1 VSEPDNAVDFFVSHA
16 DADTPW
22 AEWIA
27 AELESD
33 GYRVI
38 VQAWDFRPGENSLAR
53 LDESLASCQHAV
65 CVLSPTYVDT
75 EVAARTAAL
84 RQGLDGKERALIP
97 VRVAD
102 CPVPASLKSIIAIDL
117 FGVEDK
123 TEARRLLLAGVAD
136 HADRLPR
143 HGYPGTPAARVRF
156 PGVPQEVWE
165 LRGRRPDQFFTGRDD
180 ELVALHRAL
189 RADRP
194 TAAIQVITGL
204 GGIGKSRLAVE
215 YAYRYSAA
223 YDLVWLIR
231 AEDPATLHS
240 DYAELAQALGLP
252 SDKDDQAV
260 ASLRQELRRRQN
272 WLLVFDNA
280 EEPDDIYRLLPD
292 RHPGH
297 VLITT
302 RRQEWPHAETRRLG
316 VLPVPSAVEY
326 LQRRGKVADAAIAAE
341 LADALGR
348 LPLMLAQAGSV
359 IADGMP
365 ASDYLGLLR
374 EQAPE
379 LFAEGRTGDGHVTIA
394 STWRVSLERLAD
406 RSPSAVALFQFASFL
421 NADAIPL
428 ARLHASTGMPA
439 ELADALTSP
448 FQLTKATRALSEYS
462 LAETGDGLLS
472 VHRMVQAVTRAE
484 LGEDE
489 PFWCKVALTTTSAAF
504 PLDVDN
510 PKAWDACEALLP
522 HALTCAEHAI
532 RLNADAT
539 ATVELLNRT
548 AEYLLARGRIDL
560 ADPVISQA
568 LGVVEALNHDD
579 LVVLSCRNT
588 YGKVLLA
595 RGDLPAARTAQE
607 GVYKARTDILGPRDP
622 GTLRA
627 GRDLV
632 EVLYRQGYLI
642 DARRLQDGLVDAF
655 TSVLGE
661 DDLET
666 ITARAYQATLMREAG
681 QYARARAI
689 EEQVIA
695 VRSRVLGP
703 EHPHTL
709 NARGN
714 LAATLAELGQL
725 ASARTIYEQLA
736 EDAGRVLGAEH
747 PYTLYARGNLAATL
761 RELGQPA
768 NARAIYE
775 QLIEATTRLLGPEHP
790 TTLNARGSLALTLRE
805 LGQLANA
812 RAIYEQLIEA
822 TTRLLGPENPTTLNV
837 RGSLAAT
844 LAELGRLANARTLY
858 EQLVV
863 DCGRVLG
870 PLHLGTLTARGS
882 LAATQCEL
890 GQLANACASY
900 ERLVEDSSRALGP
913 EHPTTL
919 RSLGSLAGTL
929 RELGQPDVA
938 RTTLEQ
944 LVEDYSRVLGPEH
957 PATLTARNEL
967 ATTLRELGQLDDA
980 RAGYEQLGEDCDR
993 ILGPRHPTTLRIK
1006 GNLATTLSELGQ
1018 LDVARTI
1025 QEEAAAIAEQT
1036 LGDEHRYT
1044 LNIKANLA
1052 ATMSDQGD
1060 KSEAG
1065 TLLAKCL
1072 AISRR
1077 VFGIEHNVT
1086 SSIAWQLAENCGP
1099 YEQNKRRIIIIQ
1111 NLGWLV
1117 NRPSDQLTAEQKRI
1131 KNAIKTSR
1139 QGKLRRDRKRNRKPR
1154 RSHR

>member
-1 VSEPDNAVDFFVSHA
+1 VSGPDNTVDFFVSHA
-16 DADTPW
+16 DVDAPW

-27 AELESD
+27 AELENA
-33 GYRVI
+33 GYKVI

-53 LDESLASCQHAV
+53 LDESLAACRHAV
-65 CVLSPTYVDT
+65 CVLSPAYADS

-97 VRVAD
+97 VRVQD
-102 CPVPASLKSIIAIDL
+102 CAVPASLRSIIAIDL

-123 TEARRLLLAGVAD
+123 AEARRLLLAGVAD

-143 HGYPGTPAARVRF
+143 DGYPGTPASRARF
-156 PGVPQEVWE
+156 PGDPQEVWG
-165 LRGRRPDQFFTGRDD
+165 LRGRRPDPFFTGRDD

-189 RADRP
+189 RADSP

-215 YAYRYSAA
+215 YAYRYGAA
-223 YDLVWLIR
+223 YDLAWLIR

-252 SDKDDQAV
+252 SDKDDQAI
-260 ASLRQELRRRQN
+260 ASLRQELRRRQD

-280 EEPDDIYRLLPD
+280 EEPDDVYRLLPD
-292 RHPGH
+292 RHSGH

-302 RRQEWPHAETRRLG
+302 RRQEWPHAQTRRLG
-316 VLPVPSAVEY
+316 VLSVPAAVEY
-326 LQRRGKVADAAIAAE
+326 LQRRGKVADAAIGAE

-348 LPLMLAQAGSV
+348 LPLMLAQAASV
-359 IADGMP
+359 IGDGMP
-365 ASDYLGLLR
+365 ALDYLGLLR
-374 EQAPE
+374 AQSPE

-406 RSPSAVALFQFASFL
+406 RSPGAVALFRFASFL

-428 ARLHASTGMPA
+428 TRLKASTGMPA

-489 PFWCKVALTTTSAAF
+489 PFWSKIALATTSAAF
-504 PLDVDN
+504 PLDVGN
-510 PKAWDACEALLP
+510 PKAWDACEAMLT

-560 ADPVISQA
+560 AGSVIGQA
-568 LGVVEALNHDD
+568 LSVAERLDQDD
-579 LVVLSCRNT
+579 LVFLSCRNT

-595 RGDLPAARTAQE
+595 RGDLQAARTAQE
-607 GVYKARTDILGPRDP
+607 AVYKARTGILGPQDP
-622 GTLRA
+622 ETLRA
-627 GRDLV
+627 GRDVV
-632 EVLYRQGYLI
+632 EVLYRQGHVI
-642 DARRLQDGLVDAF
+642 DARQLQDRLVDAF
-655 TSVLGE
+655 TSVLGV

-666 ITARAYQATLMREAG
+666 ITARAYQATLLREAG

-689 EEQVIA
+689 EEQVVEA
-695 VRSRVLGP
+695 RGRLLGP
-703 EHPHTL
+703 EHPDTL
-709 NARGN
+709 GARGN
-714 LAATLAELGQL
+714 LATTLAELGQQ
-725 ASARTIYEQLA
+725 AHARAIYEQLA
-736 EDAGRVLGAEH
+736 EDCARVLGAEH
-747 PYTLYARGNLAATL
+747 PYTLYSRGYLAAML
-761 RELGQPA
+761 RELGQA
-768 NARAIYE
+768 GNARAIYE

-790 TTLNARGSLALTLRE
+790 TTLNTRGHLALTLRE
-805 LGQLANA
+805 LGQLASA

-822 TTRLLGPENPTTLNV
+822 TTRLLGPEHPSTINA

-844 LAELGRLANARTLY
+844 LAELGRLASARALY
-858 EQLVV
+858 EQLVE
-863 DCGRVLG
+863 DCSRVLG
-870 PLHLGTLTARGS
+870 PLHPGTLTMRGS
-882 LAATQCEL
+882 LAATQAEL
-890 GQLANACASY
+890 GQLASACTSY
-900 ERLVEDSSRALGP
+900 QRLVEDSGQVLGP

-919 RSLGSLAGTL
+919 RSFGYLAGTL
-929 RELGQPDVA
+929 RELGEPDRA
-938 RTTLEQ
+938 RTVQEQ

-957 PATLTARNEL
+957 PATLTMRGEL

-980 RAGYEQLGEDCDR
+980 RAGYEQLAEDCDR
-993 ILGPRHPTTLRIK
+993 VLGPRHPTTLRIK
-1006 GNLATTLSELGQ
+1006 GNLATALSELGQ
-1018 LDVARTI
+1018 LDDARAI

-1036 LGDEHRYT
+1036 MGDEHRYT

-1052 ATMSDQGD
+1052 ATMSQQGN

-1065 TLLAKCL
+1065 SLLAKCL

-1099 YEQNKRRIIIIQ
+1099 YEQNKKRMIIIQ
-1111 NLGWLV
+1111 NLGWLI

-1131 KNAIKTSR
+1131 KNYIKASR
-1139 QGKLRRDRKRNRKPR
+1139 QRRAKSDRKRIRKSRKNRR
-1154 RSHR
+1154 